1 MKIYK
6 EISILDFEPWYGA
19 VQTVEELTSDELE
32 QIGDILEG
40 MIAEDD
46 GWSETELNDFLW
58 FEMDTIAEWLGYKN
72 WEALEKAH
80 RKHELELDDEEDEEE
95 EN

>member
-6 EISILDFEPWYGA
+6 EISILDFEPWCGA

-32 QIGDILEG
+32 LVGDCLEE
-40 MIAEDD
+40 MDEE

-58 FEMDTIAEWLGYKN
+58 FETDTIAEWLGYED

-80 RKHELELDDEEDEEE
+80 RKHELDLEDDEEE